1 MSFIT
6 DRLQDKK
13 IGTEYDLLKET
24 CQIPQR
30 IWLVVVIKK
39 TKKTERSIGWEDRYL
54 CHGKAEASNHLV

>member
-24 CQIPQR
+24 CQIHQR
-30 IWLVVVIKK
+30 IWLVVVILKK
-39 TKKTERSIGWEDRYL
+39 TTQKTERSIG

>member
-24 CQIPQR
+24 CQIHQR
-30 IWLVVVIKK
+30 IWLVVVILKK
-39 TKKTERSIGWEDRYL
+39 KQPKKLKGALAVMVKLKPATI
-54 CHGKAEASNHLV
+54 